1 MTLPPGEYTV
11 RMRVGQ
17 QSLEAK
23 TRWTRD
29 PRKSASDRDLNE
41 QFQFARQVSSLFNE
55 VNQSVLAIRKARE
68 ALAKA
73 PESRQTEAKR
83 LVAETT
89 AIEQALYQTQN
100 RSGQDPLNFPI
111 RLNDKIAG
119 LLGVVL
125 GGDSRPTRQSYAV
138 FAEYE
143 REYRALAAKL
153 NPLLEEAAKLA
164 P

>member
-11 RMRVGQ
+11 RMKVGQ
-17 QSLEAK
+17 ETFEAK

-29 PRKSASDRDLNE
+29 PRQSATDRDLNE
-41 QFQFARQVSSLFNE
+41 QFQFARRVSALFNE

-73 PESRQTEAKR
+73 PEDRQAEAKR
-83 LVAETT
+83 LVAEMTT
-89 AIEQALYQTQN
+89 IEQALYQTQN

-111 RLNDKIAG
+111 RLNDKVAG

-125 GGDSRPTRQSYAV
+125 GGDARPTRQSYAV

-143 REYRALAAKL
+143 REYRALSTRLK
-153 NPLLEEAAKLA
+153 PLLEQAAKLA